1 MNEYVISNDDLRKWC
16 SIPVEEL
23 GAHPDRKMELMMG
36 EDKAA
41 LLEEIGNMITDEVI
55 ANNTAGKPTKWVLP
69 GGPAGQ
75 YETFIRRVNA
85 ERISLKNLHIFHMD
99 SWLDWEFRPFPE
111 SNKRFNCKGK
121 MTESFYDKIDPKL
134 NVPEEQRHFPDP
146 FDPDAFDRRI
156 EELGGIDT
164 VLAGVGC
171 KGLVAFNERPQSS
184 THHITLEEYEQSK
197 TRIVTINEET
207 VIAYAE
213 REFGGCYEALPPN
226 GVTIGMKSMLT
237 AKRAIFIVMT
247 GSWKETVVRVAMFS
261 EPTAQYPVTLFP
273 GHVPQCIMCCDRAT
287 ADHVISRKYQKL
299 PILM

>member
-1 MNEYVISNDDLRKWC
+1 MNEYVISNADLRKWC
-16 SIPVEEL
+16 SIPAKEL
-23 GAHPDRKMELMMG
+23 GAHPDRKMELMMA
-36 EDKAA
+36 EDKMV
-41 LLEEIGNMITDEVI
+41 LLEEIGNIITDEVI
-55 ANNTAGKPTKWVLP
+55 ANNAAGKPTKWVLP

-85 ERISLKNLHIFHMD
+85 ERISLKNLYIFHMD

-111 SNKRFNCKGK
+111 SNTRFNCKGK
-121 MTESFYDKIDPKL
+121 MTKSFYDKIDPKL
-134 NVPEEQRHFPDP
+134 NVPEEQRYFPDP
-146 FDPDAFDRRI
+146 FDPDAIDRKI

-171 KGLVAFNERPQSS
+171 KGLVAFNERPQSN
-184 THHITLEEYEQSK
+184 THHIKLEEYEQSK

-207 VIAYAE
+207 IIAYAE

-237 AKRAIFIVMT
+237 AKRAIFIVTT

-273 GHVPQCIMCCDRAT
+273 DHVPQCIMCCDRAT
-287 ADHVISRKYQKL
+287 ADHVISRKYQDT